1 MGIAVIVTGNEL
13 PPEMIDA
20 VREGRKVATIKLLR
34 VTTGIGVMNAKEPV
48 DRAARIHIPR
58 KLIPNFVDP
67 PPGLS

>member
-20 VREGRKVATIKLLR
+20 VRKVATIKLLR
-34 VTTGIGVMNAKEPV
+34 VTAGIGVMNAKEPV

-58 KLIPNFVDP
+58 KFIPNFVDP
-67 PPGLS
+67 SPGLS

>member
-1 MGIAVIVTGNEL
+1 MGTAVIVTGNEL
-13 PPEMIDA
+13 PTEMIDA

-48 DRAARIHIPR
+48 DRAVQIHIPR